1 MRDISDTQKAFTK
14 FQELRKPRVEHMILQ
29 ARRQGKFCTMT
40 NLIMKWFRAKLL
52 PLVMKYGSSQLDK
65 IYN

>member
-1 MRDISDTQKAFTK
+1 
-14 FQELRKPRVEHMILQ
+14 MILQ

-52 PLVMKYGSSQLDK
+52 PLVMKHGSSHLDE
-65 IYN
+65 IYNYKTDWDEKIKT